1 MDPSQI
7 IQLITIAI
15 LLAMSAFF
23 SSSETALTTVSA
35 IRLKSLADSGNK
47 KAMLVLKLKENPDK
61 MLSAILIGNNIVN
74 IAVSSLTTIFV
85 QNKWGNFAVSIG
97 SGVLTLLVLIFG
109 EITPKT
115 AATSYADKFSL
126 IVVKP
131 IWLITKILTPV
142 IIVINFLA
150 SCLMKLLRLNINA
163 KESTFT
169 EEELRTIMD
178 VSHEEGV
185 IEEEEREIINNVFD
199 FGDAEAKEIMIP
211 RIDMCMINVDATYE
225 ELIEIF
231 KENRYTRLP
240 VFQDTTD
247 NVIGIIN
254 IKDLIL
260 YRNGDKFD
268 IRDYLRDVYYTYEYK
283 KLSELMAEMRK
294 DSVNISIVL
303 DEYGAA
309 VGLITIEDLLEEI
322 VGDIRDEYDDDEED
336 ILKEV
341 APNEYLVDGQTK
353 LDDVNE
359 LLNLSL
365 TSDDYDSIGG
375 FIIGSLDRL
384 PTTGDKVETEAVTL
398 VVDLMDKNRIDKVHI
413 YLNTTADEDVADE
426 EITAEETETK

>member
-7 IQLITIAI
+7 IQLITIVI

-23 SSSETALTTVSA
+23 SSSETALTTVST
-35 IRLKSLADSGNK
+35 IRLKSLADNGNK
-47 KAMLVLKLKENPDK
+47 NAKLVLKLKENPDK

-74 IAVSSLTTIFV
+74 IAASSITTIFV
-85 QNKWGNFAVSIG
+85 QTMWGSWAISIG
-97 SGVLTLLVLIFG
+97 SGALTLLVLVFG

-115 AATSYADKFSL
+115 AATGYADKFSL
-126 IVVKP
+126 VVAKP
-131 IWLITKILTPV
+131 IWFLTKVLTP
-142 IIVINFLA
+142 IIVVINFLA
-150 SCLMKLLRLNINA
+150 SCIMKLFRININE

-185 IEEEEREIINNVFD
+185 IEEEEREMINNVFD
-199 FGDAEAKEIMIP
+199 FGEAEAKEIMIP
-211 RIDMCMINVDATYE
+211 RIDMCMINVDASYD
-225 ELIEIF
+225 ELLEIF

-240 VFQDTTD
+240 VYQDSTD

-260 YRNGDKFD
+260 YRSGDKFD

-283 KLSELMAEMRK
+283 KLDELMAEMRK
-294 DSVNISIVL
+294 DSVNITIVL

-322 VGDIRDEYDDDEED
+322 VGEIRDEYDYDEED
-336 ILKEV
+336 SFKEI

-353 LDDVNE
+353 LDDVNDA
-359 LLNLSL
+359 LDLSL
-365 TSDDYDSIGG
+365 TSEDYDSIGG
-375 FIIGSLDRL
+375 YIIGSLDRL
-384 PTTGDKVETEAVTL
+384 PIMGDTVETDNVKL
-398 VVDLMDKNRIDKVHI
+398 VVELMDKNRIDKVHI
-413 YLNTTADEDVADE
+413 YIKPETYEAEANGE
-426 EITAEETETK
+426 E

>member
-7 IQLITIAI
+7 IQLITIII

-23 SSSETALTTVSA
+23 SSSETALTTVST
-35 IRLKSLADSGNK
+35 IRLKSLADNGSKNAK
-47 KAMLVLKLKENPDK
+47 LVLTLKENPDK

-74 IAVSSLTTIFV
+74 IAASSITTIFF
-85 QNKWGNFAVSIG
+85 QQMWGSWAISIG
-97 SGVLTLLVLIFG
+97 SGALTLLVLVFG

-115 AATSYADKFSL
+115 AATGYADKFSL
-126 IVVKP
+126 FVAKP
-131 IWLITKILTPV
+131 IWFLTKVLTP
-142 IIVINFLA
+142 IIVVINFLA
-150 SCLMKLLRLNINA
+150 SCIMKLFRINING

-185 IEEEEREIINNVFD
+185 IEEEEREMINNVFD
-199 FGDAEAKEIMIP
+199 FGEAEAKEIMIP
-211 RIDMCMINVDATYE
+211 RIDMCMINVDASYD
-225 ELIEIF
+225 ELLEIF

-240 VFQDTTD
+240 VYQDSTD

-260 YRNGDKFD
+260 YRSGDKFD

-283 KLSELMAEMRK
+283 KLDELMAEMRK
-294 DSVNISIVL
+294 DSVNITIVL

-322 VGDIRDEYDDDEED
+322 VGEIRDEYDYDEED
-336 ILKEV
+336 SFKEI

-353 LDDVNE
+353 LDDVNDA
-359 LLNLSL
+359 LDLSL
-365 TSDDYDSIGG
+365 TSEDYDSIGG
-375 FIIGSLDRL
+375 YIIGSLDRL
-384 PTTGDKVETEAVTL
+384 PIMGDTVETDNVKL
-398 VVDLMDKNRIDKVHI
+398 VVELMDKNRIDKVHI
-413 YLNTTADEDVADE
+413 YIKPETDEAEANGE
-426 EITAEETETK
+426 E

>member
-7 IQLITIAI
+7 IQLVTIGI

-35 IRLKSLADSGNK
+35 IRLKSLADNGNK
-47 KAMLVLKLKENPDK
+47 NAKLVLKLKENPDK

-74 IAVSSLTTIFV
+74 IAASSITTIFV
-85 QNKWGNFAVSIG
+85 QEMWGNFAISIG

-115 AATSYADKFSL
+115 AATGYADKFSL
-126 IVVKP
+126 IVAKP
-131 IWLITKILTPV
+131 IWFLTRVLTPV

-150 SCLMKLLRLNINA
+150 SCIMKVFRININE

-185 IEEEEREIINNVFD
+185 IEEEEREMINNVFD
-199 FGDAEAKEIMIP
+199 FGEAEAKEIMIP
-211 RIDMCMINVDATYE
+211 RIDMCMINVDATYNE
-225 ELIEIF
+225 VFEIF

-240 VFQDTTD
+240 VYQDTTD

-254 IKDLIL
+254 IKDLIF
-260 YRNGDKFD
+260 YDNTTEFKVTN
-268 IRDYLRDVYYTYEYK
+268 YLRDVYYTYEYK
-283 KLSELMAEMRK
+283 KLSELMSEMRK
-294 DSVNISIVL
+294 DSVNITIVL

-322 VGDIRDEYDDDEED
+322 VGDIRDEYDYDEED
-336 ILKEV
+336 NLKEV
-341 APNEYLVDGQTK
+341 APNEYIVDGQTK
-353 LDDVNE
+353 LDDVNDV
-359 LLNLSL
+359 LNLSL
-365 TSDDYDSIGG
+365 VSEDYDSIAGY
-375 FIIGSLDRL
+375 IIGSLDRL
-384 PTTGDKVETEAVTL
+384 PKEGDTVENENVTL
-398 VVDLMDKNRIDKVHI
+398 VVDQMDKNRIDKIHI
-413 YLNTTADEDVADE
+413 YIKTTKDESTTDSE
-426 EITAEETETK
+426 S

>member
-7 IQLITIAI
+7 IQLITIII

-23 SSSETALTTVSA
+23 SSSETALTTVST
-35 IRLKSLADSGNK
+35 IRLKSLADNGSKNAK
-47 KAMLVLKLKENPDK
+47 LVLTLKENPDK

-74 IAVSSLTTIFV
+74 IAASSITTIFF
-85 QNKWGNFAVSIG
+85 QQMWGSWAISIG
-97 SGVLTLLVLIFG
+97 SGVLTLLVLVFG

-115 AATSYADKFSL
+115 AATGYANKFSL
-126 IVVKP
+126 FVAKP
-131 IWLITKILTPV
+131 IWFLTKVLTP
-142 IIVINFLA
+142 IIVVINFLA
-150 SCLMKLLRLNINA
+150 SCIMKLFRININE

-185 IEEEEREIINNVFD
+185 IEEEEREMINNVFD
-199 FGDAEAKEIMIP
+199 FGEAEAKEIMIP
-211 RIDMCMINVDATYE
+211 RIDMCMINVDASYD
-225 ELIEIF
+225 ELLEIF

-240 VFQDTTD
+240 VYQDSTD

-260 YRNGDKFD
+260 YRSGDKFD

-283 KLSELMAEMRK
+283 KLDELMAEMRK
-294 DSVNISIVL
+294 DSVNITIVL

-322 VGDIRDEYDDDEED
+322 VGEIRDEYDYDEED
-336 ILKEV
+336 NFKEI

-353 LDDVNE
+353 LDDVNDA
-359 LLNLSL
+359 LDLSL
-365 TSDDYDSIGG
+365 TSEDYDSIGG
-375 FIIGSLDRL
+375 YIIGSLDRL
-384 PTTGDKVETEAVTL
+384 PIMGDTVETDNVKL
-398 VVDLMDKNRIDKVHI
+398 VVELMNKNRIDKVHI
-413 YLNTTADEDVADE
+413 YIKPETDE
-426 EITAEETETK
+426 AEANGKE

>member
-7 IQLITIAI
+7 IQLITIII

-23 SSSETALTTVSA
+23 SSSETALTTVST
-35 IRLKSLADSGNK
+35 IRLKSLADNGSKNAK
-47 KAMLVLKLKENPDK
+47 LVLTLKENPDK

-74 IAVSSLTTIFV
+74 IAASSITTIFV
-85 QNKWGNFAVSIG
+85 QTMWGSWAISIG
-97 SGVLTLLVLIFG
+97 SGALTLLVLVFG

-115 AATSYADKFSL
+115 AATGYADKFSL
-126 IVVKP
+126 VVAKP
-131 IWLITKILTPV
+131 IWFLTKVLTP
-142 IIVINFLA
+142 IIVVINFLA
-150 SCLMKLLRLNINA
+150 SCIMKLFRININE

-185 IEEEEREIINNVFD
+185 IEEEEREMINNVFD
-199 FGDAEAKEIMIP
+199 FGEAEAKEIMIP
-211 RIDMCMINVDATYE
+211 RIDMCMINVDASYD
-225 ELIEIF
+225 ELLEIF

-240 VFQDTTD
+240 VYQDSTD

-260 YRNGDKFD
+260 YRSGDKFD

-283 KLSELMAEMRK
+283 KLDELMAEMRK
-294 DSVNISIVL
+294 DSVNITIVL

-322 VGDIRDEYDDDEED
+322 VGEIRDEYDYDEED
-336 ILKEV
+336 NFKEI

-353 LDDVNE
+353 LDDVNDA
-359 LLNLSL
+359 LDLSL
-365 TSDDYDSIGG
+365 TSEDYDSIGG
-375 FIIGSLDRL
+375 YIIGSLDRL
-384 PTTGDKVETEAVTL
+384 PIMGDTVETDNVKL
-398 VVDLMDKNRIDKVHI
+398 VVELMNKNRIDKVHI
-413 YLNTTADEDVADE
+413 YIKPETDEAEANGE
-426 EITAEETETK
+426 E

>member
-7 IQLITIAI
+7 IQLITIVI

-35 IRLKSLADSGNK
+35 IRLKSLADNGNK
-47 KAMLVLKLKENPDK
+47 NAKLVLKLKDNPDK

-74 IAVSSLTTIFV
+74 IAASSLVTIFV
-85 QNKWGNFAVSIG
+85 QSKWGDWAISIG
-97 SGVLTLLVLIFG
+97 SGVLTLLVLVFG

-115 AATSYADKFSL
+115 AATGYADKFSL
-126 IVVKP
+126 IVAKP
-131 IWLITKILTPV
+131 IWFLTKVLTPV
-142 IIVINFLA
+142 IFIVNFFA
-150 SCLMKLLRLNINA
+150 SCIMKIFRININE

-185 IEEEEREIINNVFD
+185 IEEEEREMINNVFD

-211 RIDMCMINVDATYE
+211 RIDMCMVNIDATYDE
-225 ELIEIF
+225 VLEIF

-240 VFQDTTD
+240 VYQDTTD

-254 IKDLIL
+254 IKDLIF
-260 YRNGDKFD
+260 YRSDEEFN
-268 IRDYLRDVYYTYEYK
+268 INNYLRDVYYTYEYK
-283 KLSELMAEMRK
+283 KLDELLNEMRK
-294 DSVNISIVL
+294 DSVNITIVL

-322 VGDIRDEYDDDEED
+322 VGDIRDEYDYDEEEN
-336 ILKEV
+336 LKEI

-353 LDDVNE
+353 LDDVNDA
-359 LLNLSL
+359 LDLSL
-365 TSDDYDSIGG
+365 TSEDYDSIGG
-375 FIIGSLDRL
+375 YIIGSLDRL
-384 PTTGDKVETEAVTL
+384 PVEGDTVENDQVTL
-398 VVDLMDKNRIDKVHI
+398 VVDVMDKNRIDKVHI
-413 YLNTTADEDVADE
+413 YIKTSDNED
-426 EITAEETETK
+426 ETENIEES

>member
-7 IQLITIAI
+7 IQLITIII

-23 SSSETALTTVSA
+23 SSSETALTTVST
-35 IRLKSLADSGNK
+35 IRLKSLADNDNK
-47 KAMLVLKLKENPDK
+47 NAKLVLKLKENPDK

-74 IAVSSLTTIFV
+74 IAASSITTIFV
-85 QNKWGNFAVSIG
+85 QTMWGSWAISIG
-97 SGVLTLLVLIFG
+97 SGALTLLVLVFG

-115 AATSYADKFSL
+115 AATGYADKFSL
-126 IVVKP
+126 VVAKP
-131 IWLITKILTPV
+131 IWFLTKVLTP
-142 IIVINFLA
+142 IIVVVNFLA
-150 SCLMKLLRLNINA
+150 SCIMKLFRININE

-185 IEEEEREIINNVFD
+185 IEEEEREMINNVFD
-199 FGDAEAKEIMIP
+199 FGEAEAKEIMIP
-211 RIDMCMINVDATYE
+211 RIDMCMINVDASYD
-225 ELIEIF
+225 ELLEIF

-240 VFQDTTD
+240 VYQDSTD

-260 YRNGDKFD
+260 YRSGDKFD

-283 KLSELMAEMRK
+283 KLDELMAEMRK
-294 DSVNISIVL
+294 DSVNITIVL

-322 VGDIRDEYDDDEED
+322 VGEIRDEYDYDEED
-336 ILKEV
+336 SFKEI

-353 LDDVNE
+353 LDDVNDA
-359 LLNLSL
+359 LDLSL
-365 TSDDYDSIGG
+365 TSEDYDSIGG
-375 FIIGSLDRL
+375 YIIGSLDRL
-384 PTTGDKVETEAVTL
+384 PIMGDTVETDNVKL
-398 VVDLMDKNRIDKVHI
+398 VVELMDKNRIDKVHI
-413 YLNTTADEDVADE
+413 YIKPETDEAEANGE
-426 EITAEETETK
+426 E

>member
-7 IQLITIAI
+7 IQLVTIGI

-23 SSSETALTTVSA
+23 SSSETALTTVST
-35 IRLKSLADSGNK
+35 IRLKSLADNGNK
-47 KAMLVLKLKENPDK
+47 NAKLVLKLKENPDK

-74 IAVSSLTTIFV
+74 IAVSSITTIFV
-85 QNKWGNFAVSIG
+85 QKMWGNFAISIG

-126 IVVKP
+126 IVAKP
-131 IWLITKILTPV
+131 IWFLTRVLTPV

-150 SCLMKLLRLNINA
+150 SCIMKVFRININE

-185 IEEEEREIINNVFD
+185 IEEEEREMINNVFD
-199 FGDAEAKEIMIP
+199 FGEAEAKEIMIP
-211 RIDMCMINVDATYE
+211 RIDMCMINVDATYNE
-225 ELIEIF
+225 VFEIF

-240 VFQDTTD
+240 VYQDTTD

-254 IKDLIL
+254 IKDLIF
-260 YRNGDKFD
+260 YDNTTEFKVT
-268 IRDYLRDVYYTYEYK
+268 DYLRDVYYTYEYK
-283 KLSELMAEMRK
+283 KLSELMSEMRK
-294 DSVNISIVL
+294 DSVNITIVL

-322 VGDIRDEYDDDEED
+322 VGDIRDEYDYDEED
-336 ILKEV
+336 NLKEV
-341 APNEYLVDGQTK
+341 APNEYIVDGQTK
-353 LDDVNE
+353 LDDVNDV
-359 LLNLSL
+359 LNLSL
-365 TSDDYDSIGG
+365 VSEDYDSIAGY
-375 FIIGSLDRL
+375 IIGSLDRL
-384 PTTGDKVETEAVTL
+384 PKEGDTVENENVTL
-398 VVDLMDKNRIDKVHI
+398 VVDQMDKNRIDKIHI
-413 YLNTTADEDVADE
+413 YIKATEDESTTDSES
-426 EITAEETETK
+426 

>member
-7 IQLITIAI
+7 IQLITIII

-23 SSSETALTTVSA
+23 SSSETALTTVST
-35 IRLKSLADSGNK
+35 IRLKSLADNGSKNAK
-47 KAMLVLKLKENPDK
+47 LVLTLKENPDK

-74 IAVSSLTTIFV
+74 IAASSITTIFF
-85 QNKWGNFAVSIG
+85 QQMWGSWAISIG
-97 SGVLTLLVLIFG
+97 SGVLTLLVLVFG

-115 AATSYADKFSL
+115 AATGYADKFSL
-126 IVVKP
+126 FVAKP
-131 IWLITKILTPV
+131 IWFLTKVLTP
-142 IIVINFLA
+142 IIVVINFLA
-150 SCLMKLLRLNINA
+150 SCIMKLFRININE

-185 IEEEEREIINNVFD
+185 IEEEEREMINNVFD
-199 FGDAEAKEIMIP
+199 FGEAEAKEIMIP
-211 RIDMCMINVDATYE
+211 RIDMCMINVDASYD
-225 ELIEIF
+225 ELLEIF

-240 VFQDTTD
+240 VYQDSTD

-260 YRNGDKFD
+260 YRSGDKFD

-283 KLSELMAEMRK
+283 KLDELMAEMRK
-294 DSVNISIVL
+294 DSVNITIVL

-322 VGDIRDEYDDDEED
+322 VGEIRDEYDYDEED
-336 ILKEV
+336 NFKEI

-353 LDDVNE
+353 LDDVNDA
-359 LLNLSL
+359 LDLSL
-365 TSDDYDSIGG
+365 TSEDYDSIGG
-375 FIIGSLDRL
+375 YIIGSLDRL
-384 PTTGDKVETEAVTL
+384 PIMGDTVETDNVKL
-398 VVDLMDKNRIDKVHI
+398 VVELMNKNRIDKVHI
-413 YLNTTADEDVADE
+413 YIKPETDE
-426 EITAEETETK
+426 AEANGKE

>member
-7 IQLITIAI
+7 IQLITIII

-23 SSSETALTTVSA
+23 SSSETALTTVST
-35 IRLKSLADSGNK
+35 IRLKSLADNGSKNAK
-47 KAMLVLKLKENPDK
+47 LVLTLKENPDK

-74 IAVSSLTTIFV
+74 IAASSITTIFF
-85 QNKWGNFAVSIG
+85 QQMWGSWAISIG
-97 SGVLTLLVLIFG
+97 SGVLTLLVLVFG

-115 AATSYADKFSL
+115 AATGYADKFSL
-126 IVVKP
+126 FVAKP
-131 IWLITKILTPV
+131 IWFLTKVLTP
-142 IIVINFLA
+142 IIVVINFLA
-150 SCLMKLLRLNINA
+150 SCIMKLFRININE

-185 IEEEEREIINNVFD
+185 IEEEEREMINNVFD
-199 FGDAEAKEIMIP
+199 FGEAEAKEIMIP
-211 RIDMCMINVDATYE
+211 RIDMCMINVDASYD
-225 ELIEIF
+225 ELLEIF

-240 VFQDTTD
+240 VYQDSTD

-260 YRNGDKFD
+260 YRSGDKFD

-283 KLSELMAEMRK
+283 KLDELMAEMRK
-294 DSVNISIVL
+294 DSVNITIVL

-322 VGDIRDEYDDDEED
+322 VGEIRDEYDYDEED
-336 ILKEV
+336 NFKEI

-353 LDDVNE
+353 LDDVNDA
-359 LLNLSL
+359 LDLSL
-365 TSDDYDSIGG
+365 TSEDYDSIGG
-375 FIIGSLDRL
+375 YIIGSLDRL
-384 PTTGDKVETEAVTL
+384 PIMGDTVETDNVKL
-398 VVDLMDKNRIDKVHI
+398 VVELMDKNRIDKVHI
-413 YLNTTADEDVADE
+413 YIKPETDE
-426 EITAEETETK
+426 AEANGKE

>member
-7 IQLITIAI
+7 IQLITIVI

-23 SSSETALTTVSA
+23 SSSETALTTVST
-35 IRLKSLADSGNK
+35 IRLKSLADNGSKNAK
-47 KAMLVLKLKENPDK
+47 LVLTLKENPDK

-74 IAVSSLTTIFV
+74 IAASSITTIFV
-85 QNKWGNFAVSIG
+85 QTMWGSWAISIG
-97 SGVLTLLVLIFG
+97 SGVLTLLVLVFG

-115 AATSYADKFSL
+115 AATGYADKFSL
-126 IVVKP
+126 FVAKP
-131 IWLITKILTPV
+131 IWFLTKVLTP
-142 IIVINFLA
+142 IIVVVNFLA
-150 SCLMKLLRLNINA
+150 SCIMKLFRININE

-185 IEEEEREIINNVFD
+185 IEEEEREMINNVFD
-199 FGDAEAKEIMIP
+199 FGEAEAKEIMIP
-211 RIDMCMINVDATYE
+211 RIDMCMINVDASYD
-225 ELIEIF
+225 ELLEIF

-240 VFQDTTD
+240 VYQDSTD

-260 YRNGDKFD
+260 YRSGDKFD

-283 KLSELMAEMRK
+283 KLDELMAEMRK
-294 DSVNISIVL
+294 DSVNITIVL

-322 VGDIRDEYDDDEED
+322 VGEIRDEYDYDEED
-336 ILKEV
+336 SFKEI

-353 LDDVNE
+353 LDDVNDA
-359 LLNLSL
+359 LDLSL
-365 TSDDYDSIGG
+365 TSEDYDSIGG
-375 FIIGSLDRL
+375 YIIGSLDRL
-384 PTTGDKVETEAVTL
+384 PIMGDTVETDNVKL
-398 VVDLMDKNRIDKVHI
+398 VVELMDKNRIDKVHI
-413 YLNTTADEDVADE
+413 YIKPETDEAEANGE
-426 EITAEETETK
+426 E

>member
-7 IQLITIAI
+7 IQLVTIGI

-35 IRLKSLADSGNK
+35 IRLKSLADNGNK
-47 KAMLVLKLKENPDK
+47 NAKLVLKLKENPDK

-74 IAVSSLTTIFV
+74 IAASSITTIFF
-85 QNKWGNFAVSIG
+85 QEMWGNFAISIG

-115 AATSYADKFSL
+115 AATGSADKFSL
-126 IVVKP
+126 IVAKP
-131 IWLITKILTPV
+131 IWFLTRVLTPV

-150 SCLMKLLRLNINA
+150 SCIMKVFRININE

-185 IEEEEREIINNVFD
+185 IEEEEREMINNVFD
-199 FGDAEAKEIMIP
+199 FGEAEAKEIMIP
-211 RIDMCMINVDATYE
+211 RIDMCMINVDATYNE
-225 ELIEIF
+225 VFEIF

-240 VFQDTTD
+240 VYQDTTD

-254 IKDLIL
+254 IKDLIF
-260 YRNGDKFD
+260 YDNTTEFKVT
-268 IRDYLRDVYYTYEYK
+268 DYLRDVYYTYEYK
-283 KLSELMAEMRK
+283 KLSELMSEMRK
-294 DSVNISIVL
+294 DSVNITIVL

-322 VGDIRDEYDDDEED
+322 VGDIRDEYDYDEED
-336 ILKEV
+336 NLKEV
-341 APNEYLVDGQTK
+341 APNEYIVDGQTK
-353 LDDVNE
+353 LDDVNDV
-359 LLNLSL
+359 LNLSL
-365 TSDDYDSIGG
+365 VSEDYDSIAGY
-375 FIIGSLDRL
+375 IIGSLDRL
-384 PTTGDKVETEAVTL
+384 PKEGDTVENENVTL
-398 VVDLMDKNRIDKVHI
+398 VVEQMDKNRIDKIHI
-413 YLNTTADEDVADE
+413 YIKTTEDESTTDSE
-426 EITAEETETK
+426 S

>member
-7 IQLITIAI
+7 IQLITIVI

-23 SSSETALTTVSA
+23 SSSETALTTVST
-35 IRLKSLADSGNK
+35 IRLKSLADNGNK
-47 KAMLVLKLKENPDK
+47 NAKLVLKLKENPDK

-74 IAVSSLTTIFV
+74 IAASSITTIFV
-85 QNKWGNFAVSIG
+85 QTMWGSWAISIG
-97 SGVLTLLVLIFG
+97 SGALTLLVLVFG

-115 AATSYADKFSL
+115 AATGYADKFSL
-126 IVVKP
+126 VVAKP
-131 IWLITKILTPV
+131 IWFLTKVLTP
-142 IIVINFLA
+142 IIVVINFLA
-150 SCLMKLLRLNINA
+150 SCIMKLFRININE

-185 IEEEEREIINNVFD
+185 IEEEEREMINNVFD
-199 FGDAEAKEIMIP
+199 FGEAEAKEIMIP
-211 RIDMCMINVDATYE
+211 RIDMCMINVDASYD
-225 ELIEIF
+225 ELLEIF

-240 VFQDTTD
+240 VYQDSTD

-260 YRNGDKFD
+260 YRSGDKFD

-283 KLSELMAEMRK
+283 KLDELMAEMRK
-294 DSVNISIVL
+294 DSVNITIVL

-322 VGDIRDEYDDDEED
+322 VGEIRDEYDYDEED
-336 ILKEV
+336 SFKEI

-353 LDDVNE
+353 LDDVNDA
-359 LLNLSL
+359 LDLSL
-365 TSDDYDSIGG
+365 TSEDYDSIGG
-375 FIIGSLDRL
+375 YIIGSLDRL
-384 PTTGDKVETEAVTL
+384 PIMGDTVETDNVKL
-398 VVDLMDKNRIDKVHI
+398 VVELMDKNRIDKVHI
-413 YLNTTADEDVADE
+413 YIKPETDEAEANGE
-426 EITAEETETK
+426 E

>member
-7 IQLITIAI
+7 IQLITIII

-23 SSSETALTTVSA
+23 SSSETALTTVST
-35 IRLKSLADSGNK
+35 IRLKSLADNGSKNAK
-47 KAMLVLKLKENPDK
+47 LVLTLKENPDK

-74 IAVSSLTTIFV
+74 IAASSITTIFV
-85 QNKWGNFAVSIG
+85 QTMWGSWAISIG
-97 SGVLTLLVLIFG
+97 SGALTLLVLVFG

-115 AATSYADKFSL
+115 AATGYADKFSL
-126 IVVKP
+126 VVAKP
-131 IWLITKILTPV
+131 IWFLTKVLTP
-142 IIVINFLA
+142 IIVVVNFLA
-150 SCLMKLLRLNINA
+150 SCIMKLFRININE

-185 IEEEEREIINNVFD
+185 IEEEEREMINNVFD
-199 FGDAEAKEIMIP
+199 FGEAEAKEIMIP
-211 RIDMCMINVDATYE
+211 RIDMCMINVDASYD
-225 ELIEIF
+225 ELLEIF

-240 VFQDTTD
+240 VYQDSTD

-260 YRNGDKFD
+260 YRSGDKFD

-283 KLSELMAEMRK
+283 KLDELMAEMRK
-294 DSVNISIVL
+294 DSVNITIVL

-322 VGDIRDEYDDDEED
+322 VGEIRDEYDYDEED
-336 ILKEV
+336 SFKEI

-353 LDDVNE
+353 LDDVNDA
-359 LLNLSL
+359 LDLSL
-365 TSDDYDSIGG
+365 TSEDYDSIGG
-375 FIIGSLDRL
+375 YIIGSLDRL
-384 PTTGDKVETEAVTL
+384 PIMGDTVETDNVKL
-398 VVDLMDKNRIDKVHI
+398 VVELMNKNRIDKVHI
-413 YLNTTADEDVADE
+413 YIKPETDE
-426 EITAEETETK
+426 AEANGKE

>member
-7 IQLITIAI
+7 IQLVTIII

-35 IRLKSLADSGNK
+35 IRLKSLADNGNK
-47 KAMLVLKLKENPDK
+47 NAKLVLKLKDNPDK

-74 IAVSSLTTIFV
+74 IAASSLVTIFV
-85 QNKWGNFAVSIG
+85 QSKWGDWAISIG
-97 SGVLTLLVLIFG
+97 SGVLTLLVLVFG

-115 AATSYADKFSL
+115 AATGYADKFSL
-126 IVVKP
+126 IVAKP
-131 IWLITKILTPV
+131 IWFLTKVLTPV
-142 IIVINFLA
+142 IFIVNFFA
-150 SCLMKLLRLNINA
+150 SCIMKIFRININE

-185 IEEEEREIINNVFD
+185 IEEEEREMINNVFD

-211 RIDMCMINVDATYE
+211 RIDMCMVNIDATYDE
-225 ELIEIF
+225 VLEIF

-240 VFQDTTD
+240 VYQDTTD

-254 IKDLIL
+254 IKDLIF
-260 YRNGDKFD
+260 YRSDEEFN
-268 IRDYLRDVYYTYEYK
+268 INNYLRDVYYTYEYK
-283 KLSELMAEMRK
+283 KLDELLNEMRK
-294 DSVNISIVL
+294 DSVNITIVL

-322 VGDIRDEYDDDEED
+322 VGDIRDEYDYDEEEN
-336 ILKEV
+336 LKEI

-353 LDDVNE
+353 LDDVNDA
-359 LLNLSL
+359 LDLSL
-365 TSDDYDSIGG
+365 TSEDYDSIGG
-375 FIIGSLDRL
+375 YIIGSLDRL
-384 PTTGDKVETEAVTL
+384 PVEGDTVENDQVTL
-398 VVDLMDKNRIDKVHI
+398 VVDVMDKNRIDKVHI
-413 YLNTTADEDVADE
+413 YIKTSDNED
-426 EITAEETETK
+426 ETENIEES

>member
-7 IQLITIAI
+7 IQLITIII

-23 SSSETALTTVSA
+23 SSSETALTTVST
-35 IRLKSLADSGNK
+35 IRLKSLADNGSKNAK
-47 KAMLVLKLKENPDK
+47 LVLTLKENPDK

-74 IAVSSLTTIFV
+74 IAASSITTIFV
-85 QNKWGNFAVSIG
+85 QTMWGSWAISIG
-97 SGVLTLLVLIFG
+97 SGALTLLVLVFG

-115 AATSYADKFSL
+115 AATGYADKFSL
-126 IVVKP
+126 FVAKP
-131 IWLITKILTPV
+131 IWFLTKVLTP
-142 IIVINFLA
+142 IIVVINFLA
-150 SCLMKLLRLNINA
+150 SCIMKLFRININE

-185 IEEEEREIINNVFD
+185 IEEEEREMINNVFD
-199 FGDAEAKEIMIP
+199 FGEAEAKEIMIP
-211 RIDMCMINVDATYE
+211 RIDMCMINVDASYD
-225 ELIEIF
+225 ELLEIF

-240 VFQDTTD
+240 VYQDSTD

-260 YRNGDKFD
+260 YRSGDKFD

-283 KLSELMAEMRK
+283 KLDELMAEMRK
-294 DSVNISIVL
+294 DSVNITIVL

-322 VGDIRDEYDDDEED
+322 VGEIRDEYDYDEED
-336 ILKEV
+336 SFKEI

-353 LDDVNE
+353 LDDVNDA
-359 LLNLSL
+359 LDLSL
-365 TSDDYDSIGG
+365 TSEDYDSIGG
-375 FIIGSLDRL
+375 YIIGSLDRL
-384 PTTGDKVETEAVTL
+384 PIMGDTVETDNVKL
-398 VVDLMDKNRIDKVHI
+398 VVELMDKNRIDKVHI
-413 YLNTTADEDVADE
+413 YIKPETDEAEANGE
-426 EITAEETETK
+426 E

>member
-7 IQLITIAI
+7 IQLITIVI

-23 SSSETALTTVSA
+23 SSSETALTTVST
-35 IRLKSLADSGNK
+35 IRLKSLADNDNK
-47 KAMLVLKLKENPDK
+47 NAKLVLKLKENPDK

-74 IAVSSLTTIFV
+74 IAASSITTIFV
-85 QNKWGNFAVSIG
+85 QTMWGSWAISIG
-97 SGVLTLLVLIFG
+97 SGALTLLVLVFG

-115 AATSYADKFSL
+115 AATGYADKFSL
-126 IVVKP
+126 VVAKP
-131 IWLITKILTPV
+131 IWFLTKVLTP
-142 IIVINFLA
+142 IIVVINFLA
-150 SCLMKLLRLNINA
+150 SCIMKLFRININE

-185 IEEEEREIINNVFD
+185 IEEEEREMINNVFD
-199 FGDAEAKEIMIP
+199 FGEAEAKEIMIP
-211 RIDMCMINVDATYE
+211 RIDMCMINVDASYD
-225 ELIEIF
+225 ELLELF

-240 VFQDTTD
+240 VYQDSTD

-260 YRNGDKFD
+260 YRSGDKFD

-283 KLSELMAEMRK
+283 KLDELMAEMRK
-294 DSVNISIVL
+294 DSVNITIVL

-322 VGDIRDEYDDDEED
+322 VGEIRDEYDYDEED
-336 ILKEV
+336 SFKEI

-353 LDDVNE
+353 LDDVNDA
-359 LLNLSL
+359 LDLSL
-365 TSDDYDSIGG
+365 TSEDYDSIGG
-375 FIIGSLDRL
+375 YIIGSLDRL
-384 PTTGDKVETEAVTL
+384 PIMGDTVETDNVKL
-398 VVDLMDKNRIDKVHI
+398 VVELMDKNRIDKVHI
-413 YLNTTADEDVADE
+413 YIKPETDEAEANGE
-426 EITAEETETK
+426 E

>member
-7 IQLITIAI
+7 IQLITIII

-23 SSSETALTTVSA
+23 SSSETALTTVST
-35 IRLKSLADSGNK
+35 IRLKSLADNGSKNAK
-47 KAMLVLKLKENPDK
+47 LVLTLKENPDK

-74 IAVSSLTTIFV
+74 IAASSITTIFV
-85 QNKWGNFAVSIG
+85 QTMWGSWAISIG
-97 SGVLTLLVLIFG
+97 SGVLTLLVLVFG

-115 AATSYADKFSL
+115 AATGYADKFSL
-126 IVVKP
+126 VVAKP
-131 IWLITKILTPV
+131 IWFLTKVLTP
-142 IIVINFLA
+142 IIVVINFLA
-150 SCLMKLLRLNINA
+150 SCIMKLFRININE

-185 IEEEEREIINNVFD
+185 IEEEEREMINNVFD
-199 FGDAEAKEIMIP
+199 FGEAEAKEIMIP
-211 RIDMCMINVDATYE
+211 RIDMCMINVDASYD
-225 ELIEIF
+225 ELLEIF

-240 VFQDTTD
+240 VYQDSTD

-260 YRNGDKFD
+260 YRSGDKFD

-283 KLSELMAEMRK
+283 KLDELMAEMRK
-294 DSVNISIVL
+294 DSVNITIVL

-322 VGDIRDEYDDDEED
+322 VGEIRDEYDYDEED
-336 ILKEV
+336 SFKEI

-353 LDDVNE
+353 LDDVNDA
-359 LLNLSL
+359 LDLSL
-365 TSDDYDSIGG
+365 TSEDYDSIGG
-375 FIIGSLDRL
+375 YIIGSLDRL
-384 PTTGDKVETEAVTL
+384 PIMGDTVETDNVKL
-398 VVDLMDKNRIDKVHI
+398 VVELMNKNRIDKVHI
-413 YLNTTADEDVADE
+413 YIKPETDEAEANGE
-426 EITAEETETK
+426 E